1 MTGHQKISEE
11 ERKRIKRERERERRR
26 KIKEDPKRREEQR
39 EKEHQKYLRQR
50 QNKQRKVVS
59 EMTNREVRSQRKKW
73 RKYTRS
79 HRERLKDNSTD
90 TLDNLRS
97 ENGMKRSD
105 GRKEYAAK
113 RNNRMKVERHR
124 EKLRREA
131 TISDLR
137 RNIGKWKKKYSRLK
151 ASLNKNKDAAQK
163 PESQSITPEARV
175 QQIMENS
182 LIQPQRVEEVK
193 KQLLFGEAIKDQL
206 LESYKSLRPDEK
218 RVFKKIMD
226 GQVLKKYKLQ
236 TACAKVFRYKKT
248 KLVECSDKG
257 VRITYKK
264 KLWYF
269 QRISE
274 NRRKIEAFLQEDV
287 HSRIC
292 PGKKDYVTKNK
303 VTCQKRFLT
312 NTLKNL
318 FKEYCNK
325 YPDIKVSYTFFCRCK
340 PFWIKFMKVASR
352 DTCQC
357 MTHSNME
364 LIVDCLWQNKVLPYR
379 TSSQIVGS
387 ITCENRNVL
396 CLLRKCSNCALYK
409 LKCDEKYDSDKVVS
423 YYQWKNVKQ
432 TYFNKRT
439 KNNQTCLK
447 IAKVGDKITISDLFC
462 KFESK
467 LTPFLAHEG
476 RILHQ
481 YNTIKT
487 LKQNLAEKEV
497 LIHCD
502 FSENYNLKY
511 SQEVQSYHFGGSR
524 QQISLHTVVVY
535 SRVPGQ
541 ELKVQ
546 SFCTLSESLE
556 HGPGAIWAHLYP
568 LVKRLIDN
576 EIKVLHFLSDSPS
589 TQYRNKKM
597 FAFITN
603 QMYDYFPEVQSV
615 TWNYHEAGHGKGA
628 PDGIGG
634 VCKRTADR
642 IVAEGTDVS
651 CFDKLVEVLKAN
663 CPGIVFFEVYASEI
677 EKFSDT
683 ISKGEILPFRGTMK
697 VRQIKSVRH
706 SKTLSLREL
715 SCFRC
720 EKKCVHFHIGSLTYS
735 ADNVTSSSESDEELF
750 SIEKGSQAK
759 LYYHSVY
766 SDSSSD
772 DDVPLSELRKLSL
785 INRKSS
791 SERDSLIV
799 EPGTY
804 VIVNIKPATSRTS
817 NVYRYVA
824 LCEYGISCNSDGSR
838 VTFLRECHDR
848 VSQLFRLE
856 ESDKSYV
863 TRRDIIEILPMP
875 HIVKRGK
882 RIYYKFPTKVNVFQ
896 SA

>member
-1 MTGHQKISEE
+1 MENVSPVVDIMTGHQKISEE

-79 HRERLKDNSTD
+79 HRERVKDNSTH

-137 RNIGKWKKKYSRLK
+137 RKIGKWKKKYSRLK

-257 VRITYKK
+257 VIITYKK

-387 ITCENRNVL
+387 ITCENLNVL

-476 RILHQ
+476 HS
-481 YNTIKT
+481 KT
-487 LKQNLAEKEV
+487 NLTEKEV

-576 EIKVLHFLSDSPS
+576 EIKVLNFLSDSPS

-615 TWNYHEAGHGKGA
+615 TWYYHEAGHGKGA

-642 IVAEGTDVS
+642 IVAQGTDVS

-683 ISKGEILPFRGTMK
+683 ISNGEILPFRGTMK

-720 EKKCVHFHIGSLTYS
+720 EKNVYISILDLSH
-735 ADNVTSSSESDEELF
+735 NVTSSSESDEELF
-750 SIEKGSQAK
+750 SIEKGNQAK

-824 LCEYGISCNSDGSR
+824 LCEYGISSNSDGSR

>member
-1 MTGHQKISEE
+1 MEEIHEVSSRASE
-11 ERKRIKRERERERRR
+11 
-26 KIKEDPKRREEQR
+26 
-39 EKEHQKYLRQR
+39 RQF
-50 QNKQRKVVS
+50 N
-59 EMTNREVRSQRKKW
+59 
-73 RKYTRS
+73 
-79 HRERLKDNSTD
+79 H

-137 RNIGKWKKKYSRLK
+137 RKIGKWKKKYSRLK

-325 YPDIKVSYTFFCRCK
+325 YPDIK
-340 PFWIKFMKVASR
+340 
-352 DTCQC
+352 
-357 MTHSNME
+357 
-364 LIVDCLWQNKVLPYR
+364 
-379 TSSQIVGS
+379 
-387 ITCENRNVL
+387 
-396 CLLRKCSNCALYK
+396 
-409 LKCDEKYDSDKVVS
+409 CDEKYDSDKVVS

-481 YNTIKT
+481 YNAIKT
-487 LKQNLAEKEV
+487 LKQNLTEKEV

-642 IVAEGTDVS
+642 IVAQGTDIRSFVRI
-651 CFDKLVEVLKAN
+651 C
-663 CPGIVFFEVYASEI
+663 
-677 EKFSDT
+677 
-683 ISKGEILPFRGTMK
+683 IS
-697 VRQIKSVRH
+697 S
-706 SKTLSLREL
+706 
-715 SCFRC
+715 
-720 EKKCVHFHIGSLTYS
+720 
-735 ADNVTSSSESDEELF
+735 
-750 SIEKGSQAK
+750 
-759 LYYHSVY
+759 
-766 SDSSSD
+766 
-772 DDVPLSELRKLSL
+772 
-785 INRKSS
+785 
-791 SERDSLIV
+791 
-799 EPGTY
+799 
-804 VIVNIKPATSRTS
+804 
-817 NVYRYVA
+817 
-824 LCEYGISCNSDGSR
+824 NSDGSR

>member
-1 MTGHQKISEE
+1 
-11 ERKRIKRERERERRR
+11 
-26 KIKEDPKRREEQR
+26 
-39 EKEHQKYLRQR
+39 
-50 QNKQRKVVS
+50 
-59 EMTNREVRSQRKKW
+59 
-73 RKYTRS
+73 
-79 HRERLKDNSTD
+79 
-90 TLDNLRS
+90 
-97 ENGMKRSD
+97 MKRSD

-137 RNIGKWKKKYSRLK
+137 RKIGKWKKKYSRLK

-257 VRITYKK
+257 VIITYKK

-387 ITCENRNVL
+387 ITCENLNVL

-423 YYQWKNVKQ
+423 YYQWKNQVNSFLGTRG
-432 TYFNKRT
+432 TYSPPIQCNKDSKT
-439 KNNQTCLK
+439 NLTEKN
-447 IAKVGDKITISDLFC
+447 
-462 KFESK
+462 
-467 LTPFLAHEG
+467 
-476 RILHQ
+476 
-481 YNTIKT
+481 
-487 LKQNLAEKEV
+487 
-497 LIHCD
+497 
-502 FSENYNLKY
+502 
-511 SQEVQSYHFGGSR
+511 
-524 QQISLHTVVVY
+524 
-535 SRVPGQ
+535 RVPGQ

-576 EIKVLHFLSDSPS
+576 EIKVLNFLSDSPS

-615 TWNYHEAGHGKGA
+615 TWYYHEAGHGKGA

-642 IVAEGTDVS
+642 IVAQGTDVS

-683 ISKGEILPFRGTMK
+683 ISNGEILPFRGTMK

-750 SIEKGSQAK
+750 SIEKGNQAK

-824 LCEYGISCNSDGSR
+824 LCEYGISSNSDGSR

-882 RIYYKFPTKVNVFQ
+882 RIYYKFPTKDAEWIQ
-896 SA
+896 R

>member
-1 MTGHQKISEE
+1 
-11 ERKRIKRERERERRR
+11 
-26 KIKEDPKRREEQR
+26 
-39 EKEHQKYLRQR
+39 
-50 QNKQRKVVS
+50 
-59 EMTNREVRSQRKKW
+59 MTNREVRSQRKKW

-124 EKLRREA
+124 EKLRRDA

-137 RNIGKWKKKYSRLK
+137 RKIGKRKKKYSRLK

-206 LESYKSLRPDEK
+206 LESYKSLRADEK

-269 QRISE
+269 QSISE
-274 NRRKIEAFLQEDV
+274 NRRQIEAFLQEDV

-292 PGKKDYVTKNK
+292 PGKKDYVTKNQ

-325 YPDIKVSYTFFCRCK
+325 YPDIK
-340 PFWIKFMKVASR
+340 
-352 DTCQC
+352 
-357 MTHSNME
+357 N
-364 LIVDCLWQNKVLPYR
+364 
-379 TSSQIVGS
+379 
-387 ITCENRNVL
+387 
-396 CLLRKCSNCALYK
+396 
-409 LKCDEKYDSDKVVS
+409 
-423 YYQWKNVKQ
+423 
-432 TYFNKRT
+432 
-439 KNNQTCLK
+439 
-447 IAKVGDKITISDLFC
+447 
-462 KFESK
+462 
-467 LTPFLAHEG
+467 LT
-476 RILHQ
+476 
-481 YNTIKT
+481 
-487 LKQNLAEKEV
+487 EKEV

-568 LVKRLIDN
+568 LVKRLVDN

-615 TWNYHEAGHGKGA
+615 TWNYHEAGHVKGA

-642 IVAEGTDVS
+642 IVAQGTDVS

-706 SKTLSLREL
+706 SKTSSLREL
-715 SCFRC
+715 SYFRC
-720 EKKCVHFHIGSLTYS
+720 EKKCVHFHIGSLTCS

-759 LYYHSVY
+759 LYYYSVY

-824 LCEYGISCNSDGSR
+824 LCEYGISSNSDGSR
-838 VTFLRECHDR
+838 VTFLRECRDR

-896 SA
+896 SASSLQYLLRP